1 MKSII
6 KRELAAYFYS
16 PLGYIVLGTYWLLNG
31 LLLWIFPTNFN
42 LINAGFG
49 DLNLFFELN
58 PWLLLFL
65 VPALGMKS
73 FAEEIKLGTLTLL
86 FSKPLGKLD
95 LVVGKFFAMLTLLVI
110 GLAVTFFYAYLLNGI
125 LQEGNSFD
133 WGVFMGSFLGSFLL
147 IAVFASISLWAS
159 TVGNSPFASFFIAF
173 FVIIFHYYGWQQLAM
188 LISDFNAYQWIR
200 SIALQYHYSALNQGV
215 IRLSNLIYLIGQ
227 IAFFLFWTLIN
238 LQNKGR

>member
-16 PLGYIVLGTYWLLNG
+16 PLGYIVLGIYWLLNG
-31 LLLWIFPTNFN
+31 MLLWIFPTNFN

-73 FAEEIKLGTLTLL
+73 FSEEIKLGTLALL
-86 FSKPLGKLD
+86 FSKPLGKLE
-95 LVVGKFFAMLTLLVI
+95 LIIGKFFAMLILLI
-110 GLAVTFFYAYLLNGI
+110 IALAVTFFYAYLIKDI
-125 LQEGNSFD
+125 LQEGNYFD

-159 TVGNSPFASFFIAF
+159 TLGSSPFASFFIAF
-173 FVIIFHYYGWQQLAM
+173 FVVLFHYYGWQQLAI
-188 LISDFNAYQWIR
+188 LFSDFNTYQWIR
-200 SIALQYHYSALNQGV
+200 SIALQHHYSALNQGV

-227 IAFFLFWTLIN
+227 IVFFIFWTLIN
-238 LQNKGR
+238 LQNKSR